1 MTKMIK
7 TILVATDGSDHAKKA
22 VSLANDL
29 AKTQKARLVFVHAA
43 LRDATPEDL
52 RKVATRGGL
61 TKDQLYQL
69 DHYESDMKKALSRA
83 GDGAIGTILAPV
95 DLQDAVGTQILER
108 AKASAA
114 KAGIKNVSAVLFRG
128 DPADGI
134 LETAKREKA
143 DMIVIGTRGLGDFKS
158 LVVGS
163 VTHKVISRAPCPC
176 LSVK

>member
-1 MTKMIK
+1 MIK

-114 KAGIKNVSAVLFRG
+114 KAGIKNVSTVLFRG

-143 DMIVIGTRGLGDFKS
+143 DMIVIGAYGHSRFRESILGGATRDLLEQAKFP
-158 LVVGS
+158 VFMV
-163 VTHKVISRAPCPC
+163 H
-176 LSVK
+176 